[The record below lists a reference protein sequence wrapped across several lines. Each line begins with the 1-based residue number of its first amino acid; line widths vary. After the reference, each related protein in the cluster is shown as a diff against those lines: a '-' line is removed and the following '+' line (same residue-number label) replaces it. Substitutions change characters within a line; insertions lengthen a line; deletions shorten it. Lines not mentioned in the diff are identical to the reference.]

1 MVHQVMS
8 ADVNTSTYDDIVDDY
23 CPACSPLHTAAKYDS
38 SRVARLL
45 LEKKSDM
52 EAVNKQGY
60 TPLLQA
66 AFYGSKKVLEL
77 LIANGASVLAKDN
90 LGKTA
95 LHLIAGRNRSKIH
108 DDTALKIIKMLVK
121 SGAKVDVKDQEG
133 KKPID
138 YAETDSNI
146 FRFLKEN
153 QA

>member
-1 MVHQVMS
+1 M
-8 ADVNTSTYDDIVDDY
+8 
-23 CPACSPLHTAAKYDS
+23 
-38 SRVARLL
+38 
-45 LEKKSDM
+45 
-52 EAVNKQGY
+52 
-60 TPLLQA
+60 
-66 AFYGSKKVLEL
+66 AFYGSKKALEI

-95 LHLIAGRNRSKIH
+95 LHLIAGRNGSRNGREIH

-121 SGAKVDVKDQEG
+121 SGVKVDVKDQEG

-153 QA
+153 HA